1 LIPHGTERGRQPAKA
16 AVRWSVVGGA
26 GGLGAQGHGVL
37 AGGLSAQGCGVL
49 ASGDIVHFWV
59 DDGLLAAAF

>member
-1 LIPHGTERGRQPAKA
+1 
-16 AVRWSVVGGA
+16 VVGGA

-49 ASGDIVHFWV
+49 ASRDIVHFWV